1 VDALLLHRESELDI
15 SGLWTITGFEQVPV
29 SVHKHSKPST
39 TYNLRRKIA
48 LMIRAITAF
57 SNRPLLYIAAT
68 GVVILGLSF
77 LYFLYIMYVYFFVGT
92 PPSGFT
98 TIALSIWFLGG
109 LTIFCL
115 GVIAIYLS
123 VIFTETKRR
132 PYTIVR
138 QIYQSE
144 KTNV

>member
-1 VDALLLHRESELDI
+1 
-15 SGLWTITGFEQVPV
+15 
-29 SVHKHSKPST
+29 
-39 TYNLRRKIA
+39 
-48 LMIRAITAF
+48 
-57 SNRPLLYIAAT
+57 
-68 GVVILGLSF
+68 
-77 LYFLYIMYVYFFVGT
+77 VGT

-144 KTNV
+144 KPNVQ

>member
-1 VDALLLHRESELDI
+1 M
-15 SGLWTITGFEQVPV
+15 T
-29 SVHKHSKPST
+29 VHKHSKPTT
-39 TYNLRRKIA
+39 TYNLRRKLA

-57 SNRPLLYIAAT
+57 SNKPLIYIAAT
-68 GVVILGLSF
+68 GVLILGLSF

-123 VIFTETKRR
+123 VIFTETKHR

-144 KTNV
+144 KPNVK